1 MPNDKIFETQLL
13 YEAEIS
19 NVKESAEKWKDFLD
33 FSAQLQISKIRM
45 NMSFLQNCLFTQKI
59 QMLQTVVH
67 LMNGNQTTE
76 ITLNLMKQ
84 DYQFFLV
91 TVEEIKV

>member
-33 FSAQLQISKIRM
+33 FSAQLQISK
-45 NMSFLQNCLFTQKI
+45 NQNEYEFSSKLLIPEDTSGSP
-59 QMLQTVVH
+59 L
-67 LMNGNQTTE
+67 
-76 ITLNLMKQ
+76 
-84 DYQFFLV
+84 
-91 TVEEIKV
+91 